1 MKNESKK
8 EADLSK
14 LSQEQRDILELQQA
28 LMAIENRQAKNQTD
42 KNERAEESSTPETST
57 TEAPESNTTSASQS
71 PECELLLALADEVK
85 NSSNEEFDL
94 EVVKK
99 KLAGLE
105 EELKNI
111 PIAVGIGL
119 FTAGLL
125 VGRTLK

>member
-1 MKNESKK
+1 MSNESNK

-28 LMAIENRQAKNQTD
+28 LMAIENRQAKNQSD
-42 KNERAEESSTPETST
+42 KNEEAEESSTKETSAL
-57 TEAPESNTTSASQS
+57 EEPESNTTSAALS

-85 NSSNEEFDL
+85 NSSSEEFDL